1 MANPKVLIV
10 DDREFDRILYKEFLT
25 EVNYDFFELDDGAG
39 IIDFLQETIPDII
52 LLDWQMP
59 LVGGMATLKLLKQNN
74 AFREIP
80 VIIITGQKDEKVM
93 DEAFAF
99 GGIDFLNKPVNKIEL
114 TARVQNVLNLTNAKK
129 LLIEQKNELQELNS
143 IIKVQKDELKESLVL
158 KTQMSEQREKSLNKE
173 MGIEK
178 RKMMTMEV
186 DSNKIINNLTGI
198 RSDVQEVNKLLV
210 GVDNVPLAVLK
221 KIKSVE
227 REIDSLIEENKSK
240 DKFQELFASIDPEFF
255 KKLSAI
261 NSKLT
266 PLDLKHCAYIKMNLD
281 NYELKRVLNV
291 EMKSIQMTRYRLKK
305 KLKLTEDDSLREF
318 IFAI

>member
-25 EVNYDFFELDDGAG
+25 EVNYEFFELDDGAG
-39 IIDFLQETIPDII
+39 LIDFLQTTTPDLII
-52 LLDWQMP
+52 LDWQMP
-59 LVGGMATLKLLKQNN
+59 LVGGMAALKLLKQNN
-74 AFREIP
+74 SFKEIP
-80 VIIITGQKDEKVM
+80 VIIITGQKDEKVL
-93 DEAFAF
+93 DEAFSF
-99 GGIDFLNKPVNKIEL
+99 GGLDFINKPVSRTEL

-129 LLIEQKNELQELNS
+129 LLVEQKNELKELNS

-158 KTQMSEQREKSLNKE
+158 KTQISEQRELSLNKE
-173 MGIEK
+173 MNIGK

-186 DSNKIINNLTGI
+186 DSNKILNNLMGL
-198 RSDVQEVNKLLV
+198 RSDIQECSKGLAN
-210 GVDNVPLAVLK
+210 VDGVPLAVLK
-221 KIKSVE
+221 KLKSID
-227 REIDSLIEENKSK
+227 REIETLIEENKSK

-255 KKLSAI
+255 KKLSAV

-266 PLDLKHCAYIKMNLD
+266 PLDLKHCAFIKMNLD

-318 IFAI
+318 IFSI

>member
-10 DDREFDRILYKEFLT
+10 DDREFDRILYKEYLN

-39 IIDFLQETIPDII
+39 IMDFLQSTMPDII

-59 LVGGMATLKLLKQNN
+59 LVGGMATLKLLKQNS
-74 AFREIP
+74 AFKEIP
-80 VIIITGQKDEKVM
+80 VIIITGQKDEQVM

-99 GGIDFLNKPVNKIEL
+99 GGIDFLNKPVSKTEL
-114 TARVQNVLNLTNAKK
+114 TARVLNVLNLTNATK

-143 IIKVQKDELKESLVL
+143 IIKVQKEELKESLLL
-158 KTQMSEQREKSLNKE
+158 KTQMSEQREKNLSQE
-173 MGIEK
+173 MNVEK

-186 DSNKIINNLTGI
+186 DSNKIFNNLTGI
-198 RSDVQEVNKLLV
+198 RSSIQDCSKSLTGIESI
-210 GVDNVPLAVLK
+210 PLAVLK
-221 KIKSVE
+221 KLKSVD
-227 REIDSLIEENKSK
+227 REIESLIEENKSK
-240 DKFQELFASIDPEFF
+240 DKFQELFASIDPLFF
-255 KKLSAI
+255 KKLSAV

-266 PLDLKHCAYIKMNLD
+266 PLDLKHCAFIKMNID

-305 KLKLTEDDSLREF
+305 KLKLSEDDSLREF